1 VTEAHAHLAMNLVR
15 GAADDVSL
23 EEFLERLSLTTIDE
37 RSVLDRITGL
47 RRARAVG
54 EERT

>member
-1 VTEAHAHLAMNLVR
+1 VTEAHAHLAMNLFR
-15 GAADDVSL
+15 GEADDVSL